1 MFVSLVLFSLLS
13 IYIFDILLLFLFAM
27 NIIYLTY
34 LSSRHFSKAGLKGK
48 KELTTFPKVTV
59 QLPLFNEQYV
69 AERIIK
75 GALAIDYPKDKLE
88 IQVLDDSTDETL
100 GISQKCVDHYQ
111 REGYNIKL
119 LHRTKRTGQKGGALR
134 EALDKAEGRFIV
146 IYDSDFVPAKNIVKD
161 TLPYFLEDPKTGM
174 VQTRWGHINSS
185 YSILTRA
192 QSVAIDTHFMVDQ
205 VARYGEGLFF
215 NFNGTAGVWR
225 KECIYDAG
233 NWQDDTLTEDM
244 DLSYRAKLKGW
255 KFHYVKD
262 IENPAELPV
271 QVNAYK
277 SQQFRWAKG
286 SLQTAIKISK
296 TVLSSNASLKQKFQ
310 AIMHMTYYSVH
321 PLLVL
326 NVLFILP
333 ALVIAQKIWAN
344 YTFSINAFLVTMCL
358 MLITPFICAYS
369 QIRLYP
375 DWKRRLSW
383 IPALMLAGTGIA
395 VNNTKAFIE
404 AVIRKPSEFIRT
416 PKLGIEKKRE
426 KWTGKKYNMP
436 FSFLMAMEFLLVL
449 YLISTIVYAAHIKI
463 FLIIPFLA
471 FYAIAFGY
479 IFVLGVIQGIQ
490 TVNLSR

>member
-1 MFVSLVLFSLLS
+1 
-13 IYIFDILLLFLFAM
+13 M
-27 NIIYLTY
+27 NIIYLMI
-34 LSSRHFSKAGLKGK
+34 LSSKHFHKSALPDVS
-48 KELTTFPKVTV
+48 EPKTYPVFTV

-75 GALAIDYPKDKLE
+75 GAIDIDYPKDKLE

-100 GISQKCVDHYQ
+100 TISQKCVDEY
-111 REGYNIKL
+111 RKAGYNIKL
-119 LHRTKRTGQKGGALR
+119 IHRTKRTGQKGGALR
-134 EALDKAEGRFIV
+134 EALDKAEGDFIV
-146 IYDSDFVPAKNIVKD
+146 IYDSDFIPAKNIVRD
-161 TLPYFLEDPKTGM
+161 TLPYFLNDSKTGM
-174 VQTRWGHINSS
+174 VQTRWGHINST

-192 QSVAIDTHFMVDQ
+192 QAVAIDTHFMVDQ
-205 VARYGEGLFF
+205 IARYGEGLFF

-296 TVLSSNASLKQKFQ
+296 QVLSSKASLKQKFQ

-333 ALVIAQKIWAN
+333 ALVIARKIWEN

-369 QIRLYP
+369 QIKLYP
-375 DWKRRLSW
+375 DWKRRLKW

-395 VNNTKAFIE
+395 VNNSKAFFE

-416 PKLGIEKKRE
+416 PKLGIEKKKE
-426 KWTGKKYNMP
+426 KWTGKKYSMP
-436 FSFLMAMEFLLVL
+436 FSLLMAIELLLVL
-449 YLISTIVYAAHIKI
+449 YLISTIVYAVHIKI

-471 FYAIAFGY
+471 FYTVAFGY
-479 IFVLGVIQGIQ
+479 IFTLGVIQGIQ
-490 TVNLSR
+490 SMRT

>member
-1 MFVSLVLFSLLS
+1 MSTFLLIIPLS
-13 IYIFDILLLFLFAM
+13 IYAIDILLLFLFAM
-27 NIIYLTY
+27 NIIYLMY
-34 LSSRHFSKAGLKGK
+34 LSSKHFHKA
-48 KELTTFPKVTV
+48 ELTEKRELTEFPKVTV

-69 AERIIK
+69 VERIIK
-75 GALAIDYPKDKLE
+75 GAIAIDYPKDKLE

-100 GISQKCVDHYQ
+100 EISRKCVEQYTK
-111 REGYNIKL
+111 ESYNIKL
-119 LHRTKRTGQKGGALR
+119 LHRTKRAGQKGGALR
-134 EALDKAEGRFIV
+134 EALDKAEGEFVV
-146 IYDSDFVPAKNIVKD
+146 IYDSDFIPARNIVKD
-161 TLPYFLEDPKTGM
+161 TLPYFLDDPKTGM
-174 VQTRWGHINSS
+174 VQTRWGHINST

-262 IENPAELPV
+262 IESPAELPV

-286 SLQTAIKISK
+286 SLQTALKISK
-296 TVLSSNASLKQKFQ
+296 TILSSNASLKQKFQ

-333 ALVIAQKIWAN
+333 ALVIAREIWPN
-344 YTFSINAFLVTMCL
+344 YSFSTNAFLVTMCL
-358 MLITPFICAYS
+358 MLITPVICAYS

-375 DWKRRLSW
+375 DWKRRLKW

-404 AVIRKPSEFIRT
+404 AVIKKPSDFIRT
-416 PKLGIEKKRE
+416 PKLGIERKKQ
-426 KWTGKKYNMP
+426 KWSGKKYKIP
-436 FSFLMAMEFLLVL
+436 FSFLMGMEFLLIL
-449 YLISTIVYAAHIKI
+449 YLVSTIFYAFHIKI

-471 FYAIAFGY
+471 FYTVAFGY
-479 IFVLGVIQGIQ
+479 IFFLGVIQSIQ
-490 TVNLSR
+490 AIRIS